1 MKQNIPIEDLIDSF
15 DSDEKNLGKRYREFL
30 YHCFLK
36 FEKQIKKIKSKK
48 IINKYITMRN
58 NTFSY
63 LIQNEKEITLKLPRS
78 RRNLFSNFLSLQP
91 FNTQPVWG

>member
-1 MKQNIPIEDLIDSF
+1 MLKSFNVDDLIKSF
-15 DSDEKNLGKRYREFL
+15 DSDEKNKSRRYREFL

-36 FEKQIKKIKSKK
+36 FEKQIKKIKYKK

-63 LIQNEKEITLKLPRS
+63 LIQNEKEITLKLSRS
-78 RRNLFSNFLSLQP
+78 R
-91 FNTQPVWG
+91 

>member
-1 MKQNIPIEDLIDSF
+1 MKKNIPIEDLIDSF
-15 DSDEKNLGKRYREFL
+15 DSDEKNKGRRYREFL

-63 LIQNEKEITLKLPRS
+63 LIQNEKEITLKLSRS
-78 RRNLFSNFLSLQP
+78 R
-91 FNTQPVWG
+91 

>member
-1 MKQNIPIEDLIDSF
+1 MFLSSSKVMKKNIPIEDLIDSF
-15 DSDEKNLGKRYREFL
+15 DSDEKNKGRRYREFL

-48 IINKYITMRN
+48 IINKYETMRN

-63 LIQNEKEITLKLPRS
+63 LIQNEKEITLKLSRS
-78 RRNLFSNFLSLQP
+78 R
-91 FNTQPVWG
+91 